1 MQASPRRISAQIR
14 VSAARIYATEQL
26 DPDETRAEVAAR
38 LALRQFQRSAG
49 SVANADVVS
58 CHLVFVSDDAQLE
71 AVVVNIEARQA
82 RLAAAASGYSGVP
95 TRRSA
100 PARAGTA
107 TAGTPTP
114 HTATS
119 PPSAP
124 TPDTLPANRCS
135 VWTWKREVLRGRGV
149 RREKAVRHESRGEGR
164 QRQTARA
171 PPVPRLPL
179 LVVQVVAPRPP
190 APRRRSRERAPAPP
204 RRNRPRGG
212 APAPPRQPGN

>member
-82 RLAAAASGYSGVP
+82 RLAAAASGYIAAE
-95 TRRSA
+95 R
-100 PARAGTA
+100 ARARWDSHSRHADAAYGYIA
-107 TAGTPTP
+107 AERADAG
-114 HTATS
+114 H
-119 PPSAP
+119 AP
-124 TPDTLPANRCS
+124 
-135 VWTWKREVLRGRGV
+135 
-149 RREKAVRHESRGEGR
+149 GE
-164 QRQTARA
+164 
-171 PPVPRLPL
+171 PL
-179 LVVQVVAPRPP
+179 LGLDL
-190 APRRRSRERAPAPP
+190 ET
-204 RRNRPRGG
+204 
-212 APAPPRQPGN
+212 